1 MTNAPSRVSFAAI
14 LILFLFSALSVAHA
28 GRITLRVQLGDRAAT
43 VRGYDSSGVV
53 FVSVRDYATALS
65 LPWVVSPERK
75 KIEVRL
81 PNHRVKATAESPFL
95 VITDVATS
103 IASVYQV
110 TRSVFFLDSLYYA
123 PASEFIPLLERLS
136 PMGVTLDAETHTLTK
151 ESVVPEPQFDVTGLA
166 IEPRI
171 NGYLLTIKVSRKLG
185 SFDAFLSPDGW
196 LYVTVNDA
204 QADTLTLSR
213 FKAADAIRRVLVFQ
227 SPTSVQLTF
236 QVSPD
241 IVLVDPMIDN
251 QTPDLLI
258 ALHTRSALQKAELEK
273 KKQQEQSEKQEET
286 QGKLQRARRR
296 AKLDVIVIDAG
307 HGGKD
312 PGTIGVT
319 GTQEKNVALGVA
331 LKLGKLI
338 ERNLG
343 NVKVVY
349 TRKNDTFI
357 KLGDRA
363 KIANEANGKLFI
375 SIHCNSTEHKP
386 SSANGFE
393 IYILRP
399 GKTES
404 AIRIAQK
411 ENDAIKFEED
421 YRDRYQELTE
431 ESFILVTMRQS
442 AFVRYSEEFAEKASE
457 AMANLLKIQNSGVKQ
472 AGFYVLVGASMPN
485 VLVETGYL
493 SNRKEEK
500 DLRSADGQ
508 RRIAEALFEGIKR
521 YKEKYEEAL
530 QEGRQAESEGN

>member
-14 LILFLFSALSVAHA
+14 LILLLFSVLSDARA
-28 GRITLRVQLGDRAAT
+28 ERITLRVQLGDRVAT

-65 LPWVVSPERK
+65 LPWVMSPERK

-110 TRSVFFLDSLYYA
+110 TRSVFVLDSLYYA
-123 PASEFIPLLERLS
+123 PASEFVPLLERLS
-136 PMGVTLDAETHTLTK
+136 PMGVTLDAETHTLTQ
-151 ESVVPEPQFDVTGLA
+151 EMVVPEPRFDVTGLA
-166 IEPRI
+166 LEPRI

-185 SFDAFLSPDGW
+185 SYDAFLSPDGW

-204 QADTLTLSR
+204 RADTSVLSR

-241 IVLVDPMIDN
+241 IVLADPMIDN
-251 QTPDLLI
+251 QTQDLLI

-286 QGKLQRARRR
+286 QGKLQRARSR

-399 GKTES
+399 GKTDN

-530 QEGRQAESEGN
+530 QEGHPTDVEGN

>member
-14 LILFLFSALSVAHA
+14 LILFLFSALSIARA
-28 GRITLRVQLGDRAAT
+28 ERITLRVQLGDRTAT

-65 LPWVVSPERK
+65 LPWVMSPERK

-123 PASEFIPLLERLS
+123 PASEFVSLLERLS

-151 ESVVPEPQFDVTGLA
+151 DSVVPEPRFDVTGLA
-166 IEPRI
+166 IEPRT
-171 NGYLLTIKVSRKLG
+171 NGYLLTIKVSRALG
-185 SFDAFLSPDGW
+185 TFDAFLSPDGW
-196 LYVTVNDA
+196 LYVTINDA
-204 QADTLTLSR
+204 QADTLALSR
-213 FKAADAIRRVLVFQ
+213 FKAADAIRRVLIFQ

-251 QTPDLLI
+251 QTPNLLI

-286 QGKLQRARRR
+286 HGKLQRARSR

-319 GTQEKNVALGVA
+319 GTQEKDVALGVA

-375 SIHCNSTEHKP
+375 SLHCNSTEHKP

-404 AIRIAQK
+404 AIRIAEK

-421 YRDRYQELTE
+421 YKDRYQELTE

-442 AFVRYSEEFAEKASE
+442 GFVRYSEEFAEKASE
-457 AMANLLKIQNSGVKQ
+457 SMANLLKIQNSGVKQ

-500 DLRSADGQ
+500 VLRSIDGQ
-508 RRIAEALFEGIKR
+508 RKIAEALFEGIKR

-530 QEGRQAESEGN
+530 QESHPNEAEGN

>member
-14 LILFLFSALSVAHA
+14 LILFLFTALSVARA
-28 GRITLRVQLGDRAAT
+28 ERITLRVQLGDRVVT
-43 VRGYDSSGVV
+43 VRGFDSSGVV

-65 LPWVVSPERK
+65 LPWIMSPERK
-75 KIEVRL
+75 KIEVQL
-81 PNHRVKATAESPFL
+81 PNLRVKATAESPFL

-110 TRSVFFLDSLYYA
+110 TRSVFVLDSQYYA

-151 ESVVPEPQFDVTGLA
+151 ESVVPEPRFDLTGLA
-166 IEPRI
+166 IEPRT

-185 SFDAFLSPDGW
+185 SYDAFLSPDGW

-204 QADTLTLSR
+204 RADTSVLSR

-241 IVLVDPMIDN
+241 IVLADPMIDN
-251 QTPDLLI
+251 QTQDLLI
-258 ALHTRSALQKAELEK
+258 ALHTRSAVQKAELER

-286 QGKLQRARRR
+286 QGKLQRARSR

-399 GKTES
+399 GKTDN

-530 QEGRQAESEGN
+530 QEGHPTDVEGN